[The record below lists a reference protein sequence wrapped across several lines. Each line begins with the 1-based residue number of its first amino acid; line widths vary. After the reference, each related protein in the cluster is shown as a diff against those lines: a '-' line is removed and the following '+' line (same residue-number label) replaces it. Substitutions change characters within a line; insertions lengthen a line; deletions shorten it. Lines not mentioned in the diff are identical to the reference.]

1 MAASGRVMAVDDNDD
16 ACESAVADAR
26 GRREEELSVGWSY
39 VVGMLTNL
47 HSMLRMFAMQGPGSQ
62 LLLLSLNL
70 LKSENRK

>member
-1 MAASGRVMAVDDNDD
+1 MAASGPVMAVDDNDD

-47 HSMLRMFAMQGPGSQ
+47 HSMLRMFAMQGRGSQ
-62 LLLLSLNL
+62 VSLQDL
-70 LKSENRK
+70 